1 MRNTKTRISVP
12 LKVEVFEK
20 LKAISEQQGLSMGT
34 IAMQMI
40 TTNVN
45 HYEHVYNTLNQLMQD
60 PHKLAE
66 FQKLVTAGKDND

>member
-1 MRNTKTRISVP
+1 MATNKTRLSVP
-12 LKVEVFEK
+12 MKKEVFEK
-20 LKAISEQQGLSMGT
+20 LKAIAEQQGLSIGT

-66 FQKLVTAGKDND
+66 FQKLITADKDND

>member
-1 MRNTKTRISVP
+1 MATNKTRLSVP
-12 LKVEVFEK
+12 MKTEVFEK
-20 LKAISEQQGLSMGT
+20 LKAIAEQQGLSMGT

-45 HYEHVYNTLNQLMQD
+45 HYEHVYNTLNELMKD

-66 FQKLVTAGKDND
+66 FQKLVAAGKDND

>member
-1 MRNTKTRISVP
+1 MATNKTRLSVP
-12 LKVEVFEK
+12 MKTEVFEK
-20 LKAISEQQGLSMGT
+20 LKAIAEQQGLSMST

-45 HYEHVYNTLNQLMQD
+45 HYEHVYNTLNELMKD

-66 FQKLVTAGKDND
+66 FQKLIGEANIND

>member
-1 MRNTKTRISVP
+1 MATNKTRLSVP
-12 LKVEVFEK
+12 MKTEVFEK
-20 LKAISEQQGLSMGT
+20 LKAIAEQQGLSMGT

-66 FQKLVTAGKDND
+66 FQKLVAAGKDND

>member
-1 MRNTKTRISVP
+1 MATNKTRLSVP
-12 LKVEVFEK
+12 MKTEVFEK
-20 LKAISEQQGLSMGT
+20 LKAIAEQQGLSMGT

-60 PHKLAE
+60 PSKLAE
-66 FQKLVTAGKDND
+66 FQKLITAGKDND